1 MKTTHAMT
9 LLLMTTMARAEALPA
24 THDDARR
31 TLTEARLAQDVGD
44 TDKALALL
52 TTLTANDAIPHELR
66 CEALVRQGALL
77 VAEGRRREGVAFYE
91 LAGENCHGSVESMRL
106 LTEAVTGV
114 AQDPARWRGVTE
126 PVSLMVDGTDPE
138 KPEPTIVFG
147 SALPEVLGQEPAP
160 TNATVYT
167 GQPISISMK
176 DAELGEVLRLL
187 HAFTGLTMDFD
198 PAINRRHV
206 TLTLVDVPW
215 DQALDLV
222 LKTNS
227 LRASRTPTGLR
238 IEPLGAPEAQ
248 PVDPLRRSIALC
260 LHAYFHD
267 HAKYPVVTGTVPV
280 ADIASLLEPVYIRTL
295 PRATADGRPYMYSC
309 ADGETYTLEAP

>member
-9 LLLMTTMARAEALPA
+9 LLLMTTMARADALPA

-44 TDKALALL
+44 ADKALALL
-52 TTLTANDAIPHELR
+52 TTLTGNDAIPHELR

-77 VAEGRRREGVAFYE
+77 VSEGRRREGVAFYK

-138 KPEPTIVFG
+138 KPEPNIVFG

-160 TNATVYT
+160 TNAAMYT
-167 GQPISISMK
+167 GEPISISMK
-176 DAELGEVLRLL
+176 DAELGEVFRLFQ
-187 HAFTGLTMDFD
+187 AFTGLTMDFD
-198 PAINRRHV
+198 PTIGGRHV
-206 TLTLVDVPW
+206 TLQLADVPW

-222 LKTNS
+222 LRTNS
-227 LRASRTPTGLR
+227 LRAIRTPTGLR
-238 IEPLGAPEAQ
+238 IEPLVAQGAQLA
-248 PVDPLRRSIALC
+248 DPLRRSVEIC
-260 LHAYFHD
+260 LQAYRQD
-267 HAKYPVVTGTVPV
+267 HGKYPVVSGTVPV
-280 ADIASLLEPVYIRTL
+280 SDIASLLEPTYIRTL
-295 PRATADGRPYMYSC
+295 PRTTGDGRPYVYSC